1 MKPIDNQS
9 RCAKKSKHPLPH
21 RLLHRFRDLP
31 LAALA
36 CAWLR
41 CWGSK
46 VFFFFRVLPIF
57 LAKTV
62 DPPENEHSLWK
73 ITKFITYTGL
83 MFATKHG
90 WSRLGGTVHGR
101 KNTTTWTQ
109 TPQETSRAIVSKIA
123 QCFKTQGLDK
133 WASYILLL
141 ISTNNPLEVSIM
153 ILSSSYGPSSRSPVK
168 YQLGKCRFPGDHPA
182 CCNVTCTELD
192 SRMAFPRG
200 HFLHLK
206 TFVSPIS
213 VSPKSGE
220 VETNHLQMKY
230 MKYSSYN
237 KKTKS

>member
-9 RCAKKSKHPLPH
+9 RCAKNQNIPCLIGFCIGFEIFHCSSCL
-21 RLLHRFRDLP
+21 
-31 LAALA
+31 
-36 CAWLR
+36 CMVEVLR
-41 CWGSK
+41 KQG
-46 VFFFFRVLPIF
+46 LF
-57 LAKTV
+57 LFQGAPNFSPKTV

-73 ITKFITYTGL
+73 ITMFITYTGL

-168 YQLGKCRFPGDHPA
+168 YQLGKCRFPGTTRPVA
-182 CCNVTCTELD
+182 TLLARNWIRGWPFQGVTFFT
-192 SRMAFPRG
+192 
-200 HFLHLK
+200 
-206 TFVSPIS
+206 
-213 VSPKSGE
+213 
-220 VETNHLQMKY
+220 
-230 MKYSSYN
+230 
-237 KKTKS
+237 